1 MHRRSFLSMIGAASL
16 TPLLP
21 AIGAS
26 APAAAMA
33 GSYNRYQYGL
43 AVFHARTT
51 RIGVNTADLM
61 AKLRVNP
68 AQAHAMMGEMSASG
82 ILTHGV
88 SGAVSVSSNRIT
100 SKPYVRKAL
109 RQIIDGVCDAPD
121 EQTAETQ
128 PDGSQTG
135 VQS

>member
-1 MHRRSFLSMIGAASL
+1 MHRRNFLSMIGAASVA
-16 TPLLP
+16 PMLP

-26 APAAAMA
+26 APAAAMV

-43 AVFHARTT
+43 AVFHART
-51 RIGVNTADLM
+51 RNGLKAADLI

-68 AQAHAMMGEMSASG
+68 VQAQAMMGEMSASG
-82 ILTHGV
+82 ILTRSV
-88 SGAVSVSSNRIT
+88 SGMASVSSNRIT

-109 RQIIDGVCDAPD
+109 RQMIDGLCDAPD

>member
-21 AIGAS
+21 AFGAS

-43 AVFHARTT
+43 AVFHART
-51 RIGVNTADLM
+51 RIGLNTADLM

-82 ILTHGV
+82 VLTRGV
-88 SGAVSVSSNRIT
+88 SGAVGVSSNRIT

-109 RQIIDGVCDAPD
+109 RQITDAASGAPD

>member
-21 AIGAS
+21 AFGAS

-43 AVFHARTT
+43 AVFHART
-51 RIGVNTADLM
+51 RIGLNTADLM

-82 ILTHGV
+82 ILTRGV
-88 SGAVSVSSNRIT
+88 SGAVGVSSNRIT

-109 RQIIDGVCDAPD
+109 RQIIDAASGAPD
-121 EQTAETQ
+121 EQTAEIQ

>member
-21 AIGAS
+21 AFGAS

-43 AVFHARTT
+43 AVFHART
-51 RIGVNTADLM
+51 RIGLNTADLM

-82 ILTHGV
+82 ILTRGV
-88 SGAVSVSSNRIT
+88 SGAVGVSSNRIT

-109 RQIIDGVCDAPD
+109 RQIIDAASGAPD

>member
-1 MHRRSFLSMIGAASL
+1 MHRRSFLSMIGAVSL
-16 TPLLP
+16 TPMLP
-21 AIGAS
+21 TIGAS

-33 GSYNRYQYGL
+33 GGYNRYQYGL
-43 AVFHARTT
+43 AVFHART
-51 RIGVNTADLM
+51 RIGLNATDLI

-68 AQAHAMMGEMSASG
+68 VQAHAMMGEMSASG
-82 ILTHGV
+82 ILTRSV

>member
-1 MHRRSFLSMIGAASL
+1 MQRRSFLSMIGAASL

-33 GSYNRYQYGL
+33 NGYNRYQYGL
-43 AVFHARTT
+43 AVFHART
-51 RIGVNTADLM
+51 RIGLNAADLI

-82 ILTHGV
+82 ILTRGA
-88 SGAVSVSSNRIT
+88 SGAVTVSSNRIT

-109 RQIIDGVCDAPD
+109 RQIIDGACDAPI

-128 PDGSQTG
+128 PSGSQTG

>member
-1 MHRRSFLSMIGAASL
+1 MQRRSFLSMIGAASL

-21 AIGAS
+21 TVGAS

-33 GSYNRYQYGL
+33 SGYNRYQYGL
-43 AVFHARTT
+43 AVFHART
-51 RIGVNTADLM
+51 RIELNAADLI

-68 AQAHAMMGEMSASG
+68 AQARAMMGEMSASG
-82 ILTHGV
+82 VLTRGA
-88 SGAVSVSSNRIT
+88 SGAVTLSQNRIT
-100 SKPYVRKAL
+100 AKPYVRKAL
-109 RQIIDGVCDAPD
+109 RQITDSACDAPI

-135 VQS
+135 VQP